1 SAGPA
6 AMRVLRARGVE
17 PAAPDGRADP
27 RRLQP
32 RAVDPRRRPDHVR
45 PPQQPLAGGRRG
57 RPRLPWGGRIRHDR
71 AAQRALVGG
80 AEPRPAG
87 ADLRPQMP
95 WVRGL
100 YPPRAR
106 ADRAPATA
114 GGGGVSDK
122 PGKGLGMGL
131 QALLGEQPRPAPG
144 AEAAVGGVRE
154 IEIARIRPNPNQ
166 PRIQFDETGLTEL
179 AESIAERGVLQ
190 PILLRPEG
198 DDFQIVAGERR
209 WRAAQ
214 RAGLHAIPAIVRD
227 GIDEATTAELALIE
241 NVQREDLNALE
252 EAEAYRQLINRFG
265 HGQDEIGRLVHKSR
279 SHVTNLLR
287 LLDLPEF
294 VKQSLLHGDISMGHA
309 RAVAAAPDPE
319 LLTRDIIAKGLS
331 VRQAEQ
337 RAKAAKRGPRELVLT
352 DARRVDAD
360 IAALE
365 RQLGDMLGLKV
376 Q

>member
-1 SAGPA
+1 
-6 AMRVLRARGVE
+6 M
-17 PAAPDGRADP
+17 
-27 RRLQP
+27 
-32 RAVDPRRRPDHVR
+32 
-45 PPQQPLAGGRRG
+45 
-57 RPRLPWGGRIRHDR
+57 
-71 AAQRALVGG
+71 
-80 AEPRPAG
+80 
-87 ADLRPQMP
+87 
-95 WVRGL
+95 
-100 YPPRAR
+100 
-106 ADRAPATA
+106 
-114 GGGGVSDK
+114 SDK

-166 PRIQFDETGLTEL
+166 PRIQFDEAGLTEL

-376 Q
+376 QVANKGKGGTVSLYYSSLDQLDMICQRLSGESI